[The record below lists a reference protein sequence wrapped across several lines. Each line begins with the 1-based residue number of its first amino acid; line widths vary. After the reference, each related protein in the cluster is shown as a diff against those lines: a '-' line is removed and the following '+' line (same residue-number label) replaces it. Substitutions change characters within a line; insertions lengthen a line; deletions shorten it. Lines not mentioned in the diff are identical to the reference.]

1 MTDWEY
7 LKSRFYEEVEH
18 RVDAL
23 AHGSAE
29 NYESYR
35 HQTGVIQGLEIAV
48 EIVETL
54 IARYA
59 EDDDN

>member
-7 LKSRFYEEVEH
+7 LQSRFYEETD
-18 RVDAL
+18 RLIDAL

-35 HQTGVIQGLEIAV
+35 HQTGVIRGLEIANGII
-48 EIVETL
+48 EDL
-54 IARYA
+54 IKLKQQD
-59 EDDDN
+59 EDN